1 MQSVDLEEIFCEF
14 CEVVKW
20 SQVENIEV
28 VQMLKIFIDNSGKVF
43 EENANVI
50 V

>member
-1 MQSVDLEEIFCEF
+1 MAIEEILCELRSGK
-14 CEVVKW
+14 VD